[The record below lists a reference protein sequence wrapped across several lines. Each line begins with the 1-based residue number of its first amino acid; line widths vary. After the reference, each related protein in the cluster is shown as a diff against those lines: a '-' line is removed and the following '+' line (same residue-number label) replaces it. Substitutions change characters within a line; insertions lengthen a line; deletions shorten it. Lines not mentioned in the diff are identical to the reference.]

1 MADKQEPVIEL
12 ADVHAHILPG
22 MDDGPKTLEDSLAM
36 LRFAYW
42 QGVRSMWSTSHFY
55 PMNEDPASFLRRRA
69 EAAER
74 IREKWDAGSMPHIAL
89 GAEVAYFYGIGRCQ
103 AAADLTVGGSPF
115 ILIEMPTDEWSP
127 DVVEDLLMVKY
138 VLGLKPIIAHVERCM
153 LSQRR
158 RVVRRLSDEG
168 VYFQTNAA
176 FLADTENYKREIRAM
191 VREKM
196 IDLVASDCHGTER
209 RKPNLPDG
217 INALTAVDPA
227 LTRNVQ
233 LRAMRMTAAARPF
246 V

>member
-1 MADKQEPVIEL
+1 
-12 ADVHAHILPG
+12 
-22 MDDGPKTLEDSLAM
+22 MDRTFPETLSA
-36 LRFAYW
+36 
-42 QGVRSMWSTSHFY
+42 
-55 PMNEDPASFLRRRA
+55 LRR
-69 EAAER
+69 
-74 IREKWDAGSMPHIAL
+74 EKNISQ
-89 GAEVAYFYGIGRCQ
+89 RQ